1 MVTGRV
7 MMDTD
12 TAIET
17 FLSAST
23 FAVAGASQNRAKY
36 GNKVLRCYL
45 QNGRTAI
52 PINPGASEVE
62 GQTAYPA
69 ISDIPNPVESLSII
83 TSPPV
88 TENIVDEAI
97 KAGVKNIWMQPGAE
111 SPAAIAAAQ
120 SAGLNVIA
128 GGPCLLVVLGY
139 HESP

>member
-1 MVTGRV
+1 
-7 MMDTD
+7 MDTE

-17 FLSAST
+17 FLTAPA

-52 PINPGASEVE
+52 PINPACSEVE
-62 GQTAYPA
+62 GQTAYPSISA
-69 ISDIPNPVESLSII
+69 IPTPVESLSII
-83 TSPPV
+83 TSPSV
-88 TENIVDEAI
+88 TESIVTEAI
-97 KAGVKNIWMQPGAE
+97 EAGIKNIWMQPGAE
-111 SPAAIAAAQ
+111 SPVAISAAQ

-128 GGPCLLVVLGY
+128 NGPCLLVVLGY